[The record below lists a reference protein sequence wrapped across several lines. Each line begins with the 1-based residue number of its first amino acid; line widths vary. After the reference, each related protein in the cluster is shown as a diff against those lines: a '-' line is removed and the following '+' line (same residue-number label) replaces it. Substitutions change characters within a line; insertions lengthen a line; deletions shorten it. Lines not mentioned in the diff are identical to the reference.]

1 MFVAMLAIMVMILHV
16 MWWDVVLYTSRGI
29 GLIEGV
35 HILAT
40 FPAVVVLVGHV
51 VWRDLV
57 VLL

>member
-1 MFVAMLAIMVMILHV
+1 MLAIMVMILHV